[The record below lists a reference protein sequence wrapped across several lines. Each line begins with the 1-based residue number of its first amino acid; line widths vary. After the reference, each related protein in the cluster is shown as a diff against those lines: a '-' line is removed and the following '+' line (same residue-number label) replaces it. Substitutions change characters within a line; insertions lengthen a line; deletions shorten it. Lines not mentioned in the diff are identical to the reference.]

1 MRLLAWLDQHNGAVV
16 AVAAVLNV
24 LVALVVHAGD
34 GARRGP
40 VTRVGILTLPCR
52 WLIALYDRV
61 YRFLHSLDPSAS
73 TVPRGLHRGTPLSPL
88 SVVNCSGV
96 TTIAREDPRHSS
108 SRTITPHSRAG
119 FSPSSSTRF
128 RGCGQA
134 QVFVRAVPE

>member
-73 TVPRGLHRGTPLSPL
+73 QVPRGLHRGTPLSPL
-88 SVVNCSGV
+88 SVVYCNEV
-96 TTIAREDPRHSS
+96 RRRVPQ
-108 SRTITPHSRAG
+108 TPLTG
-119 FSPSSSTRF
+119 P
-128 RGCGQA
+128 Q
-134 QVFVRAVPE
+134 